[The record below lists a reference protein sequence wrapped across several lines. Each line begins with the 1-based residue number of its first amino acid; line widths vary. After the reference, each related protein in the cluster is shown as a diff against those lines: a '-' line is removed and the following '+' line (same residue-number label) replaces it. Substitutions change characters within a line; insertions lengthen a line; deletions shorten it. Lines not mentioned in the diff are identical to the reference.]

1 MALHDGGA
9 GMTRRFYLDG
19 EALSG
24 ERIVFEGALA
34 HRLAKVLRMR
44 PGDEVILFDGSGEDV
59 RVRLDDAKDRHIDAS
74 VLERGP
80 GPREP
85 RLKLHLY
92 QSITKGD
99 RFEWLLEKATEIG
112 VASITPLVA
121 MRAVVKTATDGNRAD
136 RWRRIV
142 VEATEQCERSAVP
155 AIGAPRSFDDALRS
169 APGILLLPYE
179 HAGDTAPSIHDVLDR
194 RVDDVF
200 ALAAVSVFIGPE
212 GGYDSAEIER
222 ARAAGVEIVTLGDR
236 VLRSE
241 TAGIV
246 AATLIMHAV
255 GELG

>member
-1 MALHDGGA
+1 
-9 GMTRRFYLDG
+9 MTRRFFVDAGSLAADRV
-19 EALSG
+19 E
-24 ERIVFEGALA
+24 IEGALA
-34 HRLAKVLRMR
+34 HRLASVLRMR
-44 PGDEVILFDGSGEDV
+44 AGDEVALFCGDGVDV
-59 RVRLDDAKDRHIDAS
+59 RVRLGEIADKKILAA

-85 RLKLHLY
+85 RTRVELY

-112 VASITPLVA
+112 VAGITPLVA
-121 MRAVVKTATDGNRAD
+121 ARAVVKPPADGNRAE

-142 VEATEQCERSAVP
+142 VEAAEQCERSAVP
-155 AIGAPRSFDDALRS
+155 EIGAPASLDGALRG
-169 APGILLLPYE
+169 AAGIVLLPYE
-179 HAGDTAPSIHDVLDR
+179 EAGDAAQSIHDVLNR

-200 ALAAVSVFIGPE
+200 SLAEISVLIGPE
-212 GGYDSAEIER
+212 GGYEPGEVER
-222 ARAAGVEIVTLGDR
+222 AQAAGAEVVTLGDR

-246 AATLIMHAV
+246 AATMVMYAL

>member
-1 MALHDGGA
+1 
-9 GMTRRFYLDG
+9 MTRRFYVDG
-19 EALSG
+19 AVLAG
-24 ERIVFEGALA
+24 ERIEIEGALA

-44 PGDEVILFDGSGEDV
+44 AGDEVILCDGSGEDV
-59 RVRLDDAKDRHIDAS
+59 RARLDDVNDRHIVAS
-74 VLERGP
+74 VLERRP

-85 RLKLHLY
+85 RLRLHLY

-121 MRAVVKTATDGNRAD
+121 ARAVVKTPAEGNRVD

-142 VEATEQCERSAVP
+142 VEAAEQCERSTVP
-155 AIGAPRSFDDALRS
+155 RIGAPQSFDDALRS
-169 APGILLLPYE
+169 APGVLLLPYE
-179 HAGDTAPSIHDVLDR
+179 DAGDTAPSIHDVLNR

-200 ALAAVSVFIGPE
+200 ALASVSAFIGPE
-212 GGYDSAEIER
+212 GGYEPAEIER
-222 ARAAGVEIVTLGDR
+222 ATTAGAEIVTLGDR

-241 TAGIV
+241 TAGLV
-246 AATLIMHAV
+246 AATLVMHAV